1 MILLALRWRKQA
13 AVLPAKQSC
22 YDDPAISGDDLV
34 MAMYDTAQDAVPMP
48 NVPEMDVMWTVTE
61 NLLVDVN
68 MSGKDVRSSAQAAQ
82 QQAESLIKQMQ

>member
-1 MILLALRWRKQA
+1 MIPL
-13 AVLPAKQSC
+13 
-22 YDDPAISGDDLV
+22 AISGDDMV

>member
-1 MILLALRWRKQA
+1 MIPLALRWRKQA
-13 AVLPAKQSC
+13 AGAQQSC
-22 YDDPAISGDDLV
+22 YDDPVISGDDMV

>member
-1 MILLALRWRKQA
+1 M
-13 AVLPAKQSC
+13 
-22 YDDPAISGDDLV
+22 V

-82 QQAESLIKQMQ
+82 KQAENLIKQMQ

>member
-1 MILLALRWRKQA
+1 MAKA
-13 AVLPAKQSC
+13 SGCAPAKQSC
-22 YDDPAISGDDLV
+22 YDDPAISGDDMV

-82 QQAESLIKQMQ
+82 KQAESLIKQMQ

>member
-1 MILLALRWRKQA
+1 
-13 AVLPAKQSC
+13 
-22 YDDPAISGDDLV
+22 
-34 MAMYDTAQDAVPMP
+34 MP

-68 MSGKDVRSSAQAAQ
+68 MSGKDVRGSAQAAQ

>member
-1 MILLALRWRKQA
+1 
-13 AVLPAKQSC
+13 
-22 YDDPAISGDDLV
+22 
-34 MAMYDTAQDAVPMP
+34 MP

-82 QQAESLIKQMQ
+82 QQAESLIKRCSDAERPHYEEK

>member
-1 MILLALRWRKQA
+1 MDDTHSC
-13 AVLPAKQSC
+13 AVVGLVSYKQSC
-22 YDDPAISGDDLV
+22 YDDPVISGDDMV